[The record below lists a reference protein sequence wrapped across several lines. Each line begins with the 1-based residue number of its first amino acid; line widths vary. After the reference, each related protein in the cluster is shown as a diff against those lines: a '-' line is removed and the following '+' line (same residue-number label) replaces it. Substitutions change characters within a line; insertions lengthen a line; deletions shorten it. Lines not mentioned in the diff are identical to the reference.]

1 MDLYSG
7 QSEFWK
13 VNLREPL
20 FVVHW
25 LQAQVPSVSAASVP
39 PCFLMLFGCL
49 YFFVFLFLVAA
60 FVQPGFEMSRRHMNK
75 QVKHVRLIY
84 VYFIDMCLWL

>member
-1 MDLYSG
+1 MDLYSR

-25 LQAQVPSVSAASVP
+25 LQAQVLSVSAASLP
-39 PCFLMLFGCL
+39 PCFLMLFAFLCIFVPPGC
-49 YFFVFLFLVAA
+49 FCAA
-60 FVQPGFEMSRRHMNK
+60 E
-75 QVKHVRLIY
+75 L
-84 VYFIDMCLWL
+84 